1 MNGAGSCRHRAIFQ
15 KPARAISS
23 TGEETVSYTDDY
35 GASVG
40 IKALRGKLLEASK
53 QIAPT
58 ASNMI
63 TLRYSGDKTLNET
76 YRIKIGTLV
85 YDVLFVDDVRLEH
98 REWEVLVEQN
108 RGANGDQS
116 GY

>member
-1 MNGAGSCRHRAIFQ
+1 MNVYRHRAIFQ
-15 KPARAISS
+15 KPVRTVSS
-23 TGEETVSYTDDY
+23 TGEETVSYIDDY
-35 GASVG
+35 LASVS

-63 TLRYSGDKTLNET
+63 ELRYSGDKTLNET
-76 YRIKIGTLV
+76 YRIKIGGLI
-85 YDVLFVDDVRLEH
+85 YNVLFVDDVRLKH
-98 REWEVLVEQN
+98 RDWEILVEQN